1 MLGYRRI
8 KSTYL
13 FGNSMKEISKT
24 RKSKMCTF
32 NNQMVELIDKADLT
46 PPEAISVIRQIA
58 NRLEIVFEGSL
69 KGEA

>member
-1 MLGYRRI
+1 
-8 KSTYL
+8 
-13 FGNSMKEISKT
+13 MKEIFKT
-24 RKSKMCTF
+24 RKSKMCKF

-58 NRLEIVFEGSL
+58 DRLEIVFEVSL